1 MPTRYPAMIGN
12 VRTEAMNLPVTKG
25 GGPPALNGKAL
36 ISTAIVATVAMI
48 VVVRASAMSSAT
60 TEPQQ
65 PAQLASTGS
74 AECEKNV
81 WPYVTS
87 GCLQGAASSENVR
100 VVVGQPP
107 PDAQTQAREAEARY
121 NKAMHA
127 QPRKREHYDDVTRE
141 RRTRRNATFF

>member
-1 MPTRYPAMIGN
+1 MQVLPNYRPMIEN
-12 VRTEAMNLPVTKG
+12 LNTPAMNLPKG
-25 GGPPALNGKAL
+25 GLPALAGKAL
-36 ISTAIVATVAMI
+36 ISAAIVASVAII
-48 VVVRASAMSSAT
+48 VVVRAAAMPEPT
-60 TEPQQ
+60 TEPKR
-65 PAQLASTGS
+65 AVQLASTVS

-141 RRTRRNATFF
+141 RRTRRNVTFF